1 MRIGTL
7 VAMMALVI
15 GLGAS
20 GAAVAVPQ
28 LESNDTFG
36 SRQVLAP
43 GTSTV
48 EGNLASPPPPL
59 SADFSFF
66 GNNLSSGGVDAFNIS
81 GETAGGPIPRG
92 QITEVP
98 HPIRSSGPSMTR
110 RGPRSGSSMTTAGRA
125 EHFRP

>member
-7 VAMMALVI
+7 VAIMALVI

-20 GAAVAVPQ
+20 GAAVAVPE

-48 EGNLASPPPPL
+48 EGNLGSPL
-59 SADFSFF
+59 SADFSSF

-81 GETAGGPIPRG
+81 GETAGEPYTAWTDNGGPPTRYDPR
-92 QITEVP
+92 VL
-98 HPIRSSGPSMTR
+98 R
-110 RGPRSGSSMTTAGRA
+110 
-125 EHFRP
+125 